1 MAEALKIVDQY
12 GHPMEA
18 AHCRPADSDD
28 YWYTE
33 PNTGWMQPRTISVSP
48 LGALSISTVMACVRV
63 LAESIASLSLDLVKI
78 ISEDERELAR
88 VNSLFDILHSQP
100 NNWQTSFE
108 YFEMMMLVLCL
119 RGNSYNEIAR
129 SRRGQITSLNPLLPE
144 RMKVEWIKNSS
155 GKNTRRKRYT
165 YNEEN
170 GTQRV
175 IPQDKI
181 HHVMFMSANGGLT
194 GLSLIQAGSLS
205 MGLSKSA
212 ENYANGVFEKG
223 GAQRM
228 VLSTPG
234 TIKKGGREAL
244 RNSWERAY
252 GGSGNNHRVAVL
264 EEGITAVNIGMT
276 ADDAQLIDTRRFQSV
291 EIARIFRVPLH
302 MIQEIENTTALGRGI
317 EQISISFVVHTIR
330 PWLRRIEQAMSR
342 DLILEPD
349 IKAIF
354 NVDSMLRGD
363 AKSRAEVNKLKWE
376 TGQINQNE
384 MRRLDNLNGIG
395 PDGDKYWVPMN
406 FRPIDEPPEP
416 KAAAPAPAPPDNSA
430 NQQALAVM
438 IDDVAERLAARE
450 CSGLARAI
458 NSDNQKD
465 AIEAFYERHTEYAIK
480 AITPIQRASRGM
492 CDESIDYI
500 NIAMDLFSL
509 AKMKLSDLPA
519 ALQIMKITRKSEI
532 ETAFLEVTKW
542 N

>member
-1 MAEALKIVDQY
+1 MAEALKILDQY
-12 GHPMEA
+12 GYPMEA

-28 YWYTE
+28 FWYTE
-33 PNTGWMQPRTISVSP
+33 PNTGWTQPRTISVSP

-63 LAESIASLSLDLVKI
+63 LAESVASLSLKVYKI
-78 ISEDERELAR
+78 ISEDNRELAR
-88 VNSLFDILHSQP
+88 DNPLFDILHSQP

-108 YFEMMMLVLCL
+108 YFEIMMLNLCL
-119 RGNSYNEIAR
+119 RGNSYVEIIR
-129 SRRGQITSLNPLLPE
+129 NRRNHITSLNPLLPE
-144 RMKVEWIKNSS
+144 RMKVEWIKNSA
-155 GKNTRRKRYT
+155 GKITGRKRYT
-165 YNEEN
+165 YSEAS
-170 GTQRV
+170 GAQRV
-175 IPQDKI
+175 ISQDKI
-181 HHVMFMSANGGLT
+181 HHVMFMSANGGLF
-194 GLSLIQAGSLS
+194 GLSLIQAGAMS

-234 TIKKGGREAL
+234 TIKKGGREEL

-264 EEGITAVNIGMT
+264 EDGVTAANIGMT

-302 MIQEIENTTALGRGI
+302 MIQEIQNTTALGRGI
-317 EQISISFVVHTIR
+317 EQISIAFVVHTIR
-330 PWLRRIEQAMSR
+330 PWLIRIEQAMDR

-363 AKSRAEVNKLKWE
+363 AKSRAEVNKLRWE
-376 TGQINQNE
+376 TGELNTNE
-384 MRRLDNLNGIG
+384 IRKFNNLNDIG
-395 PDGDKYWVPMN
+395 PDGDKHWVPMN
-406 FRPIDEPPEP
+406 FRPIDEPAQPESV
-416 KAAAPAPAPPDNSA
+416 AAPPPPDNSA

-438 IDDVAERLAARE
+438 IEDVAERLAARE

-458 NSDNQKD
+458 GGGD
-465 AIEAFYERHTEYAIK
+465 AAISEFYVRHTQYAIRT
-480 AITPIQRASRGM
+480 ITPLARASEVMLGM
-492 CDESIDYI
+492 PVNYLDV
-500 NIAMDLFSL
+500 ATGLFRKTGADILSEDNNTTIR
-509 AKMKLSDLPA
+509 AMKLF
-519 ALQIMKITRKSEI
+519 RKSEI
-532 ETAFLEVTKW
+532 ETAFFEVTKW